1 MSKRFESVRAVR
13 LATLAFAIGCSDA
26 NAVFDDSYLSA
37 AGTSN
42 DSGAGAGTASGG
54 GGTDVPSSGGT
65 GATAGMTPNNEEGG
79 ALSESGAASVG
90 GTEAMGGSTT
100 TGGTTAQGGTE
111 TTGGTTTGGTEATGG
126 SAMTGGAAGSG
137 GHAGGGGGAPTTGGN
152 AGAGG
157 TGVVT
162 YGEPVTM
169 ESQNVANTFVIS
181 CSPQVN
187 YGADPTLVIDNEPC
201 QAEILLKPSVAE
213 VPQDALVKKA
223 TLSLTCTNP
232 GPGLSV
238 FRPEWDWSAEGVTWT
253 TRPTATVSL
262 GSIGAINEG
271 TFVID
276 VTTVAQAWVDGS
288 RKPFGI
294 VLRTDQSDGLI
305 FSSSRAQDAKQR
317 PKFSVTYA
325 VPLK

>member
-1 MSKRFESVRAVR
+1 M
-13 LATLAFAIGCSDA
+13 G
-26 NAVFDDSYLSA
+26 A
-37 AGTSN
+37 AGT
-42 DSGAGAGTASGG
+42 A
-54 GGTDVPSSGGT
+54 PST
-65 GATAGMTPNNEEGG
+65 EEGG
-79 ALSESGAASVG
+79 SRSEAGNASVG
-90 GTEAMGGSTT
+90 GI
-100 TGGTTAQGGTE
+100 TAQGGT
-111 TTGGTTTGGTEATGG
+111 TTNGGNPTQGGAQAVGGSTEQGG
-126 SAMTGGAAGSG
+126 SAQGGSATMGGTAGSSG
-137 GHAGGGGGAPTTGGN
+137 SGGGGATTGGN
-152 AGAGG
+152 GGAGG

-169 ESQNVANTFVIS
+169 ESQNVANTYVIS
-181 CSPQVN
+181 CYPQAN
-187 YGADPTLVIDNEPC
+187 YGMEPTLVIDNEPC

-213 VPQDALVKKA
+213 VPQDALIKKA

-238 FRPEWDWSAEGVTWT
+238 FRPEWDWSADGVTWA
-253 TRPTATVSL
+253 TRPTAAVSL

-271 TFVID
+271 TFVVD

-305 FSSSRAQDAKQR
+305 FNSSRAADAKQR